1 MHMKQMNRTNPVIMD
16 YYDWKVIEMI
26 MDKYG
31 IPEFEAIDRFLS
43 LQTHEWLEDRERGM
57 YYFNEMAIFEM
68 WEVEMITGDVRNAP
82 CLREDW
88 KNLST
93 KAVYEKWKESGHLR
107 DIYDRYWIYHQEAL
121 ENAFHDIDHL
131 METGSFLY

>member
-1 MHMKQMNRTNPVIMD
+1 MSEQAKFFILL
-16 YYDWKVIEMI
+16 IER
-26 MDKYG
+26 Y
-31 IPEFEAIDRFLS
+31 S
-43 LQTHEWLEDRERGM
+43 
-57 YYFNEMAIFEM
+57 
-68 WEVEMITGDVRNAP
+68 
-82 CLREDW
+82 DW

-93 KAVYEKWKESGHLR
+93 KAVYEKWKESGHLK

>member
-16 YYDWKVIEMI
+16 YYDRKVIKMI

-43 LQTHEWLEDRERGM
+43 SQTHEWLEDRECGM

-68 WEVEMITGDVRNAP
+68 WEVEMITGDARNAP
-82 CLREDW
+82 CLRED
-88 KNLST
+88 
-93 KAVYEKWKESGHLR
+93 AE
-107 DIYDRYWIYHQEAL
+107 
-121 ENAFHDIDHL
+121 
-131 METGSFLY
+131 